1 MRKILTISCLLISI
15 IVIAQSN
22 NNSADLLFKKMEYL
36 EAAKLYENEII
47 NGDNSKEILEKIGDA
62 YYFNTNMQLANKWYE
77 KLVATYKNDIL
88 PAYFYRY
95 AQSFKG
101 IGKYSASKK
110 WMKEFLESKNRSNLK
125 LGEDTGSSKIENQD
139 HSEFALKNLS
149 INTIFSDFG
158 AMYYGNKIVFS
169 STKDSLFLKAEKSLN
184 KPPFLNLYVGYF
196 DVESKDIITSE
207 DFSKSLNSNFHEAT
221 LCFSPDL
228 KKVYYTRNTYNG
240 KMYNGEDNR
249 LKIYSAVAKETK
261 EGIIEWTG
269 FKELPFNSNKYSV
282 GHPSLS
288 VDGKKL
294 YFVSNMP
301 GTIGESD
308 IFVVDVLEN
317 DTYSQP
323 KNLGTSINTS
333 KKEMFPFVTKEKI
346 YFTSNGLGGL
356 GGLDVFESN
365 YNTFFEKPLNL
376 GTPLNSIQDDFG
388 FIVNEV
394 TNNGF
399 VCSNRGSGKGD
410 DDIYFFER
418 ASAGICKQQIKGYI
432 SNNVS
437 GEHIAN
443 AIVGLYSI
451 NGNKIDEVNTDVNGN
466 FMFDKEL
473 ICDTEYLLKVEKTA
487 YNNTEKT
494 ILTTKATSEILYPI
508 GLDKIHELI
517 VEENGLLKI
526 KIGTIYF
533 DLNKYNIRKDAALE
547 FDKIVAVLNKY
558 PKIIINIESHTDSR
572 GPDSFNLILSQKRA
586 EAARNYIIS
595 KGIHAERIYKA
606 EGFGETKLKNDC
618 ANGVQCSE
626 SMHQLN
632 RRSEFIIIRN

>member
-418 ASAGICKQQIKGYI
+418 TSAGICKQQIKGYI

-443 AIVGLYSI
+443 ATVGLYSI

>member
-418 ASAGICKQQIKGYI
+418 TSAGICKQQIKGYI

-443 AIVGLYSI
+443 ATVGLYSI

-572 GPDSFNLILSQKRA
+572 GPDAFNLILSQKRA